1 LIVARVFLLALLGA
15 LLGLGQ
21 RPQDVPPPPPD
32 KPVVQAPVEEPPEE
46 DPAAV
51 PRTYDF
57 NPIEAEK
64 EVKVGKYYLK
74 KGSLKAA
81 LNRFEDASKYNPQL
95 AEAFLLLAETR
106 QKLRDGK
113 GAKEAYG
120 KYLALSPDAKNAAE
134 IKKRMEKLH

>member
-1 LIVARVFLLALLGA
+1 VILLALLGTM
-15 LLGLGQ
+15 LGYGQ

-57 NPIEAEK
+57 NPIQAEK
-64 EVKVGKYYLK
+64 EVRVGRYYLK

-81 LNRFEDASKYNPQL
+81 LNRFDDASKYNPQF

-106 QKLRDGK
+106 EKLKDKK
-113 GAKEAYG
+113 GAKSAYE
-120 KYLALSPDAKNAAE
+120 KYLALSPDAKNAGE
-134 IKKRMEKLH
+134 VKKRLQKLH